1 MSFIDR
7 LRDRLFGFHA
17 TQYRQAPTH
26 TPELVKHVST
36 TDMSPVKGDFPERV
50 LFVCCGNMCRSAYA
64 AVRFDQL
71 AKQKKRSVR
80 VASAGTLKLIGREA
94 APEMKETAR
103 ENGLDLESHRSSALT
118 LLMIQAADAIFVMT
132 QELKRDVMRI
142 SPDSEPRIVLLGRY
156 LPEPKDDI
164 EDPMG
169 REPEVYRAVAAE
181 IDRALEGWFAKFE
194 K

>member
-7 LRDRLFGFHA
+7 LRDRLFGFQA
-17 TQYRQAPTH
+17 TQYRQAPAH
-26 TPELVKHVST
+26 TPELVKHDSAQKL
-36 TDMSPVKGDFPERV
+36 PLPKGRFPERV

-64 AVRFDQL
+64 AARFEHL
-71 AKQKKRSVR
+71 AKQKKRDVR

-118 LLMIQAADAIFVMT
+118 LLMIQAADAVFVMT
-132 QELKRDVMRI
+132 RDLRRDVMRI
-142 SPDSEPRIVLLGRY
+142 SPDSDERIVLLGRY

-181 IDRALEGWFAKFE
+181 IDQALEGWFAQFE